1 MTVGFTGVVW
11 FPRGAAGNSTAL
23 NAGVGPVGFQTAG
36 AAWGAVAA
44 GLADATATVARVIAT
59 LEAGWEGLASDA
71 ALTKLTPF
79 RAWTEEAAALAATT
93 AAKAGAEAGAHTV
106 ARAAMPSAAEI
117 AAVKAATVAAHT
129 IGGSLA
135 GAGAVAEAADRA
147 LDVRA
152 ALVMEAYEAASTSV
166 TLPERFTPPP
176 PLVNG
181 TSGAPS
187 DAPTAVPQ
195 PTRPSDPLVNPAS
208 TQAAVG
214 AAIAQARN
222 PAVVSVASQAGAIAG
237 SGLNA
242 AAGVAVPL
250 ASVTVSAAGTAALG
264 VPDTHAARQVDGS
277 STRRRGGAV
286 GVAGG
291 AGLGAAASGG
301 VAGAARVTLPEG
313 WSGTSRGDGAAP
325 PGRDAVTA
333 GEAHD
338 ADPVRVDPA
347 TAQRT
352 PLAPT
357 MGGGRGPGGGEEEHR
372 TPDHLKSFEHFED
385 GRVVIPSVIGAE
397 PADR

>member
-11 FPRGAAGNSTAL
+11 FPRGATGNSTAL
-23 NAGVGPVGFQTAG
+23 NAGVGPVGFANAS
-36 AAWGAVAA
+36 AAWAAVAA

-59 LEAGWEGLASDA
+59 LEAGWAGLASDA

-79 RAWTEEAAALAATT
+79 REWTEEAAALAATT

-135 GAGAVAEAADRA
+135 GAGAVTEAADRA

-152 ALVMEAYEAASTSV
+152 ALVMEAYEAASTIV
-166 TLPERFTPPP
+166 ALPERFTPPP

-195 PTRPSDPLVNPAS
+195 PTRLSDALVNPAS
-208 TQAAVG
+208 TEAAVG
-214 AAIAQARN
+214 ATIAQAQN
-222 PAVVSVASQAGAIAG
+222 PAVVSVASQAGAIAA
-237 SGLNA
+237 SDLSA
-242 AAGVAVPL
+242 VAGTPAPI
-250 ASVTVSAAGTAALG
+250 APVTVSAAGAAALG
-264 VPDTHAARQVDGS
+264 VPDTHAGRQVDGG
-277 STRRRGGAV
+277 STRRKDGPV

-291 AGLGAAASGG
+291 VGPGAAAAGG

-313 WSGTSRGDGAAP
+313 WGGTSRGDGAAP
-325 PGRDAVTA
+325 PGRDAVPTGGA
-333 GEAHD
+333 RD

-352 PLAPT
+352 PPASAV
-357 MGGGRGPGGGEEEHR
+357 GGGRGPGGDDEEHR
-372 TPDHLKSFEHFED
+372 TPGHLKTFEHFED